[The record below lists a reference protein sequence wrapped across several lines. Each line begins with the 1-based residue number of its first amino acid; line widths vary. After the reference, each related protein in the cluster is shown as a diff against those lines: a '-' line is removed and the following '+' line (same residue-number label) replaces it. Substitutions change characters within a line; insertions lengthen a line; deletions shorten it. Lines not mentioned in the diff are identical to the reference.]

1 VIPLDVNEVIRLLEA
16 VQKLESSGKAAV
28 SDVKAVGQATRKVAK
43 RAKKT
48 AKRAPSA
55 YNLFMAKELKRLRKK
70 HPRTAQPQLMKKAAA
85 AWRKKKK
92 GGKR

>member
-1 VIPLDVNEVIRLLEA
+1 MDVSEAIRLLEA
-16 VQKLESSGKAAV
+16 LQKLEASGKATI
-28 SDVKAVGQATRKVAK
+28 SDVKAAGQAARKVAK
-43 RAKKT
+43 QTKK
-48 AKRAPSA
+48 AVKRKPSA